1 MYVHEP
7 KFQDEYVSF
16 SSKIVCYCCLLLAT
30 VVRLE
35 AFHDSSCEALLFKA
49 DKKKTSV
56 HNGTLATHHLASDI
70 AISLPGK
77 ACVSSIAISL
87 PYHCQAKPV
96 YPVTLPGGAWP
107 WGSVE
112 EEQPKPTE
120 SEDFVTIFPPVSA
133 VSASAQIIEPTSLP
147 PEPVTLEDGRWVWG
161 KVVDHV

>member
-1 MYVHEP
+1 MFWAE
-7 KFQDEYVSF
+7 
-16 SSKIVCYCCLLLAT
+16 
-30 VVRLE
+30 
-35 AFHDSSCEALLFKA
+35 
-49 DKKKTSV
+49 KKKLPYTME
-56 HNGTLATHHLASDI
+56 HLLQI
-70 AISLPGK
+70 VSLL
-77 ACVSSIAISL
+77 IL
-87 PYHCQAKPV
+87 PYHCQARPV

-161 KVVDHV
+161 EVVDHV

>member
-1 MYVHEP
+1 M
-7 KFQDEYVSF
+7 
-16 SSKIVCYCCLLLAT
+16 
-30 VVRLE
+30 
-35 AFHDSSCEALLFKA
+35 
-49 DKKKTSV
+49 
-56 HNGTLATHHLASDI
+56 
-70 AISLPGK
+70 
-77 ACVSSIAISL
+77 
-87 PYHCQAKPV
+87 

-161 KVVDHV
+161 KVVDQV